1 MYSRLIELKEVRE
14 LVRTLAKLGDDEV
27 KAALIILY
35 NVSIGEIL
43 FLKALR
49 ASGVKNVGQT
59 LSTLKDLGII
69 EVGRGTYSLARKYRE
84 VLSKVAREKN
94 KTVPEVGAGLARYL
108 KEKFR
113 IDHIVWF
120 ESTEVVL
127 DGRRRS

>member
-14 LVRTLAKLGDDEV
+14 FVRALAKLGDDERKV
-27 KAALIILY
+27 ALIVLY
-35 NVSIGEIL
+35 NVSIGDLLL
-43 FLKALR
+43 FKTLR
-49 ASGVKNVGQT
+49 ASGVKNVGQA

-69 EVGRGTYSLARKYRE
+69 EVGRGTYNLARKYRE
-84 VLSKVAREKN
+84 VLSEVAREKN

-108 KEKFR
+108 REKFR

-120 ESTEVVL
+120 ESEAVP